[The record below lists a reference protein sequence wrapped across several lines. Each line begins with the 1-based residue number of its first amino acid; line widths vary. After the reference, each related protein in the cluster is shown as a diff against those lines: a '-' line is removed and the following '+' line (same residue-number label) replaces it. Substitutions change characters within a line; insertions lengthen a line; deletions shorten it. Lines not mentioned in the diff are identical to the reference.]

1 MVRYSLLE
9 LLVVRILHSLDERK
23 QLIGEEKMKMSLA
36 ENGERMK
43 DLYTPLIVVNSSTI
57 GAVT

>member
-1 MVRYSLLE
+1 MVRYSLLA
-9 LLVVRILHSLDERK
+9 LSVMRILHSVDERK
-23 QLIGEEKMKMSLA
+23 QLIGEEKMKRSLA

-43 DLYTPLIVVNSSTI
+43 DLYTPLMVVNSSTI